1 MKLKY
6 TPEFHDTLTRQVLRV
21 HDADVL
27 SSDHDPD
34 WQSECLNDLCPPNIV
49 QNEEAVSQVA

>member
-1 MKLKY
+1 MS
-6 TPEFHDTLTRQVLRV
+6 PELYDALTRQVLRV

-27 SSDHDPD
+27 SSDHDTD

-49 QNEEAVSQVA
+49 QYQEAVRQVS